1 MRMRRLYGMLG
12 VAALA
17 ACGGAAPMV
26 SIGPPPPHGVASVRL
41 FDQNLDVTSHIPLV
55 IGVTDRI
62 EVRLYAPDG
71 SQVASIA
78 GDVAANFTF
87 TPTSLASSV
96 RVTGQPLARDVTP
109 TARTGEGGQLYVSL
123 LFLSDSTTRSFG
135 PFDARSEEH
144 TSELQSQSNL
154 VCRLLLEKKKKRIAH
169 LLVHAQP
176 LITI

>member
-1 MRMRRLYGMLG
+1 MWMRRLYGMLG

-26 SIGPPPPHGVASVRL
+26 SIGPPPPHGLASVRL

-55 IGVTDRI
+55 SGVTDRI

-78 GDVAANFTF
+78 GDVEANFTF

-96 RVTGQPLARDVTP
+96 PVTGQPLARDVTP

-135 PFDARSEEH
+135 PFDA
-144 TSELQSQSNL
+144 
-154 VCRLLLEKKKKRIAH
+154 
-169 LLVHAQP
+169 
-176 LITI
+176 LIH